1 LAFESSQAAL
11 VKDGAKSIA
20 VAPSVYVALATSVA
34 TVIFIG
40 DKPLQSFTISLT
52 GLTMI
57 LNVLVIPDVPV
68 VVPAK
73 SLTSVLAEVTVK
85 YVSLNVSSLSAV
97 SEPNVAEEGMI
108 TIVV

>member
-57 LNVLVIPDVPV
+57 LKVLVTAAPTTP
-68 VVPAK
+68 
-73 SLTSVLAEVTVK
+73 SFEVTVL
-85 YVSLNVSSLSAV
+85 YVS
-97 SEPNVAEEGMI
+97 
-108 TIVV
+108 

>member
-1 LAFESSQAAL
+1 LAFESSQATL
-11 VKDGAKSIA
+11 VKDGAKFIA
-20 VAPSVYVALATSVA
+20 AAPIVYVASVTA
-34 TVIFIG
+34 VPTANFNG